1 MGLGVCVMVKNN
13 LNNFE
18 GVRWGV
24 QNSIKIKVGKEAA
37 APLSGAAAQ
46 LPCYL
51 AQNRTETFLDFEYP
65 TFQGAVSNDYSFC
78 PENNCCMACSL
89 RQVSCHSSSS
99 LLSFS
104 MPPPAYNVAWPSDI
118 SMQRSETKSAVCSL
132 MFIGPLKP
140 A

>member
-1 MGLGVCVMVKNN
+1 M
-13 LNNFE
+13 NNFE

-24 QNSIKIKVGKEAA
+24 QNSIKIKVGKEVA

-78 PENNCCMACSL
+78 PEK
-89 RQVSCHSSSS
+89 Q
-99 LLSFS
+99 LLHGVQFATGFL
-104 MPPPAYNVAWPSDI
+104 PLFFQFAFFQYA
-118 SMQRSETKSAVCSL
+118 SAGVQCGL
-132 MFIGPLKP
+132 AF
-140 A
+140 